1 MLKENVDPCVFQNY
15 GIEYHLE
22 GTELVR
28 LNALMRFVETE
39 LKPAVVSLTPVEGSN
54 GLFLLMPL

>member
-1 MLKENVDPCVFQNY
+1 MYCGVDPCGKLTSERVLQNY

-39 LKPAVVSLTPVEGSN
+39 LKPAVVSVTAEIL
-54 GLFLLMPL
+54 